1 MPAMDGVARLRREAW
16 VGLVDEVVA
25 RPPTVG
31 DVALVLRNHPA
42 AVRRTREAR
51 ASAGMARQALVRV
64 CRVLDERHSDPVQ
77 VELVRAWAS
86 CVDEILALTERLCT
100 GLVDVPAAA

>member
-1 MPAMDGVARLRREAW
+1 MDDVARRRLEAW
-16 VGLVDEVVA
+16 AGLVDEVVA

-42 AVRRTREAR
+42 VVRRTREAR

-64 CRVLDERHSDPVQ
+64 CRVLDERPRDPVQ
-77 VELVRAWAS
+77 AELVRAWAD
-86 CVDEILALTERLCT
+86 CLDDILALTERLCS
-100 GLVDVPAAA
+100 GLADVPAAA